1 MLWYLI
7 VGIETSADSGTGLLV
22 HVHIHML
29 LQSIDKSLYVNTVL
43 FTVFGVVSSGI
54 LAYIIDQNSRSIL
67 ARFLHIVCI
76 IMIMWL
82 KAKTEGLMCLW
93 MMLDTMIKNIL
104 KARERAVASNEMP
117 RHSIP
122 LGGTNVLA

>member
-7 VGIETSADSGTGLLV
+7 VGIETSADFGTGLLV

-29 LQSIDKSLYVNTVL
+29 LQGIDKSLYVNTVL
-43 FTVFGVVSSGI
+43 FAVFGVVSSGI
-54 LAYIIDQNSRSIL
+54 LGYIIDQNPRSIL

-76 IMIMWL
+76 TMIMWL

-104 KARERAVASNEMP
+104 ESRERAVASNEMP
-117 RHSIP
+117 RHSFP
-122 LGGTNVLA
+122 PGE